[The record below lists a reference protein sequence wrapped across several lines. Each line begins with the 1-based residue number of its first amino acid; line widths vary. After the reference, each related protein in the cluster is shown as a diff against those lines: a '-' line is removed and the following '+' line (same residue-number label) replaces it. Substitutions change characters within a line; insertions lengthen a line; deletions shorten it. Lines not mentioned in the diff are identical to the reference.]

1 MYLAEKIII
10 KLVLYIVVYYVLVIF
25 AKKVGFIEQES

>member
-25 AKKVGFIEQES
+25 AKGLVS